1 LPVKQAPSD
10 GLQAVG
16 NGTTMNNV
24 TEVGNITGDIKLT
37 FANSGTAIA
46 SFSIAVTKKRGEEKV
61 TSYFDCTAFGPLAEQ
76 VSKVL
81 EKGNRVIVAGSLDQR
96 SYEDKQG
103 NKRSA
108 VSILV
113 DSVGPEIRFDSWTR
127 DEN

>member
-1 LPVKQAPSD
+1 MPVKQAPSD
-10 GLQAVG
+10 GLQTVG
-16 NGTTMNNV
+16 NGNKMNTT
-24 TEVGNITGDIKLT
+24 TIVGNITGEIKLT

-46 SFSIAVTKKRGEEKV
+46 SFSVAVTRKKGEEKV

-96 SYEDKQG
+96 SYEAKDG
-103 NKRSA
+103 SKRSA

-113 DSVGPEIRFDSWTR
+113 DSVGPEIRFDSWTK

>member
-10 GLQAVG
+10 GLQTVG
-16 NGTTMNNV
+16 NGNKMNTT
-24 TEVGNITGDIKLT
+24 TIVGNITGEIKLT

-46 SFSIAVTKKRGEEKV
+46 SFSVAVTRKKGEEKV

-96 SYEDKQG
+96 SYEAKDG
-103 NKRSA
+103 SKRNA

-113 DSVGPEIRFDSWTR
+113 DSVGPEIRFDSWTK